1 MRLSRAAFGVMI
13 KFSDNIDTIQT
24 IVDEID
30 LKWIELE
37 LDPEREIK
45 IKESIKAVP
54 YFEKI
59 QRSWESASK
68 MRTWINEKKKNLSER
83 IQKEIIANQE
93 ESKKEKESAQVEKI
107 EIIDINSRPSVSS
120 QAF

>member
-37 LDPEREIK
+37 SDPEREIK
-45 IKESIKAVP
+45 IKESIKSVP

-107 EIIDINSRPSVSS
+107 EIIDTNSRPSVSS